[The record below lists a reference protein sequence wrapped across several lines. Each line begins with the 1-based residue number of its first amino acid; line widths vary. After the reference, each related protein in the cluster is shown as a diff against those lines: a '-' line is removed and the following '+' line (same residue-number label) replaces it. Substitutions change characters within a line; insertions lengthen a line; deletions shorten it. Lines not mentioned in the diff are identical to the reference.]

1 MFSVGE
7 MGKEEG
13 RMFQARRG
21 KMGHCGKAGAG
32 EGVRLSDAWEHR
44 VYGEV

>member
-7 MGKEEG
+7 MGRE

-21 KMGHCGKAGAG
+21 KMGHWGKAGAG
-32 EGVRLSDAWEHR
+32 ERVRLSDVWEHR